1 MRVTLLQLSVDR
13 TLPYADRVASVC
25 ASVAA
30 CGDSDLV
37 LLPELWAT
45 TYFAFD
51 DYAATAEPL
60 DGPTVSAL
68 SAAAAA
74 AGVHLHGGSIVE
86 RDGDRLFN
94 TSLLFGPDGALLGTY
109 RKFHLFG
116 YASRE
121 AALLTPGSAVGAVS
135 TALGTV
141 ALSTCYDLRFP
152 ELYRLQVDGGAELFL
167 VGAAWPAARLAHWQ
181 LLLRAR
187 ALENQAFLAACG
199 AAGRQGE
206 VELSGRS
213 AVVDPWGKVLAE
225 AGGTAET
232 LTVSLDLAEVA
243 KARADFPALADRRL
257 PSAAPGSRD

>member
-1 MRVTLLQLSVDR
+1 MRVTLLQLEVDR
-13 TLPYADRVASVC
+13 TVPYRERVASVC
-25 ASVAA
+25 AAVAGCA
-30 CGDSDLV
+30 ASDLV

-60 DGPTVSAL
+60 DGPTVAAL
-68 SAAAAA
+68 GAAAAA

-86 RDGDRLFN
+86 RDGDRLCN

-116 YASRE
+116 YGSRE
-121 AALLTPGSAVGAVS
+121 TALLTPGTAVGAVP

-152 ELYRLQVDGGAELFL
+152 ELYRLQVAAGAELFL

-187 ALENQAFLAACG
+187 AVENQAFLAACG
-199 AAGRQGE
+199 AAGRQGD

-213 AVVDPWGKVLAE
+213 AVVDPWGQVLVE
-225 AGGTAET
+225 GGGTAET
-232 LTVSLDLAEVA
+232 LTVELDLGEVA
-243 KARADFPALADRRL
+243 RARKEFPALADRRIPVPPL
-257 PSAAPGSRD
+257 A

>member
-1 MRVTLLQLSVDR
+1 MRVTLLQLAVDASQ
-13 TLPYADRVASVC
+13 PYPERVAEVC
-25 ASVAA
+25 SLVAGCEDA
-30 CGDSDLV
+30 DLV

-60 DGPTVSAL
+60 DGPTASAL
-68 SAAAAA
+68 AAAAAA

-121 AALLTPGSAVGAVS
+121 ASLLTPGSAVGAVP
-135 TALGTV
+135 TALGAV

-199 AAGRQGE
+199 AAGRQGD

-213 AVVDPWGKVLAE
+213 AVVDPWGEVLVE
-225 AGGTAET
+225 AGGAAET
-232 LTVSLDLAEVA
+232 LTVELDLGEVGR
-243 KARADFPALADRRL
+243 ARKDFPALSDRRL
-257 PSAAPGSRD
+257 TGHPAP

>member
-1 MRVTLLQLSVDR
+1 MRITLLQLSVSR
-13 TLPYADRVASVC
+13 EMPFAERVASVC
-25 ASVAA
+25 AQVAE
-30 CGDSDLV
+30 CRDSDLV

-51 DYAATAEPL
+51 DYATTAEPL
-60 DGPTVSAL
+60 DGPTAAAL
-68 SAAAAA
+68 SAAAAS

-94 TSLLFGPDGALLGTY
+94 TSLLFGPDGTLLGTY

-121 AALLTPGSAVGAVS
+121 AALLTPGAAVGAVP
-135 TALGTV
+135 TGLGTV
-141 ALSTCYDLRFP
+141 GLSTCYDLRFP

-199 AAGRQGE
+199 AAGRQGD

-213 AVVDPWGKVLAE
+213 AVVDPWGQVLAE
-225 AGGTAET
+225 AGGGPET
-232 LTVSLDLAEVA
+232 VTVTLDLAEVA
-243 KARADFPALADRRL
+243 RARADFPALSDRRL
-257 PSAAPGSRD
+257 PTPTLPTT

>member
-1 MRVTLLQLSVDR
+1 MRVTLLQLEVDR
-13 TLPYADRVASVC
+13 STPYQQRVAEVC
-25 ASVAA
+25 ERVVACRDA
-30 CGDSDLV
+30 DLV

-60 DGPTVSAL
+60 DGPTRSAL

-94 TSLLFGPDGALLGTY
+94 TSLLFGPDGRLLGTY
-109 RKFHLFG
+109 RKVHLFG
-116 YASRE
+116 YGSRE
-121 AALLTPGSAVGAVS
+121 VSLLTAGSAVGAVS
-135 TALGTV
+135 TALGTL

-167 VGAAWPAARLAHWQ
+167 VAAAWPAARLEHWQ

-187 ALENQAFLAACG
+187 ALENQSFLAACG
-199 AAGRQGE
+199 AAGRQGD
-206 VELSGRS
+206 VVLSGRS
-213 AVVDPWGKVLAE
+213 AVVDPSGQVLVE
-225 AGGTAET
+225 AGGAAET
-232 LTVSLDLAEVA
+232 LTVEIDLGEVA
-243 KARADFPALADRRL
+243 RTRKAFPALADRRL
-257 PSAAPGSRD
+257 